1 MHIFQKMFLPLQ
13 TNNKIIT
20 AYEQM
25 LKQQGVI
32 EVHNGNADLRELN
45 DSVAHLPEEGIFPFF
60 IYDENK
66 NRPLP
71 QLKYLFGT
79 VLRTISD
86 RLPDHPP
93 IESLYRYF
101 EEVYAPIHESC
112 INGEKFEYF
121 DLKSEKSIEM
131 DDVIERIIHHAATQW
146 NIQIPSR
153 DKLMA
158 PEAKEAYADAYAEM
172 WKIHS
177 HKSH

>member
-1 MHIFQKMFLPLQ
+1 MHRTL
-13 TNNKIIT
+13 NNH
-20 AYEQM
+20 AYEEM

-32 EVHNGNADLRELN
+32 EVHGGNADTRELM
-45 DSVAHLPEEGIFPFF
+45 DSVAHLPKEGIFPFF

-86 RLPDHPP
+86 KLPGHPP
-93 IESLYRYF
+93 VESLYRYF
-101 EEVYAPIHESC
+101 EEVYAPIHTAY

-131 DDVIERIIHHAATQW
+131 NDVIDRIIHHAASEW
-146 NIQIPSR
+146 GIEIPKR
-153 DKLMA
+153 DSLMA
-158 PEAKEAYADAYAEM
+158 PEAKEVYADAYAEM
-172 WKIHS
+172 WKILT
-177 HKSH
+177 HK